1 MLTRQQVNPLTGR
14 AYSERY
20 RSILAKRVQLP
31 VYLQRDDFVGML
43 RSQQTIV
50 LVGETGSGK
59 TTQIPQFVVE
69 AGFAAQGCV
78 ACTQPR
84 RVAAMS
90 VARRVAEE
98 MDVEIGQE
106 VGYSIRFEECCGPKT
121 VLKCASKGGAPDQ
134 LAPNTRR
141 RYMTDGMLLREAMTD
156 PLMARY
162 SVIVLVRPTHRHPR
176 GQASRRPLGR
186 GARAHAG
193 DGHPLWPAEGGARK
207 APLPQGSRHVRHPGG

>member
-121 VLKCASKGGAPDQ
+121 VLKCAEDRAHDPQAPHE
-134 LAPNTRR
+134 RC

-162 SVIVLVRPTHRHPR
+162 SVIVLVRPLAASPR
-176 GQASRRPLGR
+176 AGLTPPVRTRRTS
-186 GARAHAG
+186 ARWRRTSCSAC
-193 DGHPLWPAEGGARK
+193 
-207 APLPQGSRHVRHPGG
+207 